1 MITGVLIGDLRHPF
15 TQLSDDDAA
24 EELARNFLG
33 YLSLDE
39 AFRRT

>member
-1 MITGVLIGDLRHPF
+1 MITGVLIGDARHPLA
-15 TQLSDDDAA
+15 QLSDEQAA